1 MTYSTCTINASENE
15 EMVKFLLEE
24 FPCRLESLSH
34 LPGLPGLPDK
44 GLTEE
49 ECQMVRRYDPTDT
62 PIDTMG
68 FFVAK
73 FQKVC

>member
-1 MTYSTCTINASENE
+1 M
-15 EMVKFLLEE
+15 
-24 FPCRLESLSH
+24 RLESLSH

-49 ECQMVRRYDPTDT
+49 ECQMVRRFDPTDT
-62 PIDTMG
+62 TIDTMG
-68 FFVAK
+68 FFLAK